1 MHVIVSDLFVILVL
15 KRFVFLQEVMYMCP
29 HVFCVYDIH
38 ITNIICVNHISCMFN
53 SDLSYMS
60 CIC

>member
-15 KRFVFLQEVMYMCP
+15 KRFFLQQVMHTCP

-38 ITNIICVNHISCMFN
+38 ITNITCVNHISCLFN
-53 SDLSYMS
+53 SDLSYM
-60 CIC
+60 